1 MQAALISIYTEDIK
15 ELAVITTH
23 YNKRRYCEKH
33 GYDLILKTK
42 DFQIQHLGFE
52 KLRLVHDILKEG
64 KYDWVYWCGCD
75 TMITN
80 YNIRLEDLIDE
91 DYHFI
96 VSTDIWDIN
105 ADSFLCRASDKG
117 IQFLE
122 HMLSLYD
129 EYIDENGAAIDRGQ
143 RLPDGGARCWGEQE
157 AIIDHYPNYTDV
169 VKVEPQKVMNS
180 YIYSIYPSAWHQK
193 GLDSFGNNGTWSPGD
208 FLIHF
213 PGIPNNVRLNLA
225 INMIKEVVGDEEHDD
240 YV

>member
-64 KYDWVYWCGCD
+64 KYDWVYWCSCD

-91 DYHFI
+91 F
-96 VSTDIWDIN
+96 
-105 ADSFLCRASDKG
+105 
-117 IQFLE
+117 Q
-122 HMLSLYD
+122 
-129 EYIDENGAAIDRGQ
+129 
-143 RLPDGGARCWGEQE
+143 
-157 AIIDHYPNYTDV
+157 
-169 VKVEPQKVMNS
+169 
-180 YIYSIYPSAWHQK
+180 
-193 GLDSFGNNGTWSPGD
+193 
-208 FLIHF
+208 
-213 PGIPNNVRLNLA
+213 
-225 INMIKEVVGDEEHDD
+225 
-240 YV
+240 